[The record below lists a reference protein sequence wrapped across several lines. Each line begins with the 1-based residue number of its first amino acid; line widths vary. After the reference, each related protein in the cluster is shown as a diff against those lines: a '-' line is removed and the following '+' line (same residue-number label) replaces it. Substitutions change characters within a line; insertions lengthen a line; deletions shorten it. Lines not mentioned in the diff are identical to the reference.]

1 MAVVCFSSFLFS
13 SVFAFKRCCNPLTL
27 CFNIVSRVLLPPP
40 PVQVRTGL
48 SSTGAA
54 EGAAAEGEAAAAAV
68 GGLVSSDPGQRASEW
83 GMGNVHAVN
92 GLECKMS
99 LQSYKLT
106 YVAGTSDAFV
116 RDKKKG
122 AGAAGAA
129 EAGATEAKSSS
140 ADSQGGRARRG

>member
-1 MAVVCFSSFLFS
+1 MS
-13 SVFAFKRCCNPLTL
+13 CC
-27 CFNIVSRVLLPPP
+27 PPPTP

-68 GGLVSSDPGQRASEW
+68 GGLASSDPGQRASEW

-122 AGAAGAA
+122 AGAA